1 MFNTHLK
8 NNEYDKSNINC
19 TSLNNSTNIMKT
31 NNEDNDDN
39 EKINNN
45 NKKNKRTQTNGKN
58 SFSSKL
64 SRKKFKIKSNI
75 DEIENLNNFPMIPG
89 SIKNFQSNN
98 KSFNFFNSDNEGK
111 QKIKNMDVFKMLKSN
126 NSSIFYKKIKKDLKN
141 EEDFYLSS
149 RKNNASNDEINKE
162 PIITR
167 IIKKTSK

>member
-1 MFNTHLK
+1 
-8 NNEYDKSNINC
+8 
-19 TSLNNSTNIMKT
+19 MKT
-31 NNEDNDDN
+31 NNEDNESFPPNNSKKNDN
-39 EKINNN
+39 ENVNN

-149 RKNNASNDEINKE
+149 RRNNASNDEINKE